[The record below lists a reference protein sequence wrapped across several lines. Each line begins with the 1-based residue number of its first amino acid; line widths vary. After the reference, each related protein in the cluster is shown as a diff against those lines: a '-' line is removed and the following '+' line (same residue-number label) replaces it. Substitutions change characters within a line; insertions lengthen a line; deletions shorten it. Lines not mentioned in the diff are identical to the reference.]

1 VAPPRRPN
9 IPIGVFGN
17 LGLSSFPFPFFLC
30 GFTLLL
36 PFLPKSSPSGATAA
50 MGTTAADAAVRA
62 ALGLAPVS
70 EPRTLEGVPKDI
82 VESEGEPEVAP
93 EPVPEVV

>member
-1 VAPPRRPN
+1 
-9 IPIGVFGN
+9 
-17 LGLSSFPFPFFLC
+17 LC

-50 MGTTAADAAVRA
+50 MGTAAADAAVRA